1 MEQQYPSL
9 RVGFLSW
16 RPATNL
22 VTHFLLL
29 SPCCGH
35 ERQIYVHSTQSHDS
49 PHLPQPLR
57 LHSRCCDSFHSRWF
71 VSLLAGMGLHG
82 HLFPPPADYL
92 GLFPEA
98 RSPTSCAPLASTAL
112 RSWWALPVSLLVIP
126 LIALR
131 LIHEEKMLRR
141 DLPGYSDYCLRT
153 RSRLLPLLW

>member
-71 VSLLAGMGLHG
+71 VSLLAGLGLHG
-82 HLFPPPADYL
+82 HLVPPHADYL
-92 GLFPEA
+92 ALFPGA
-98 RSPTSCAPLASTAL
+98 RSPTRRAPLAHTGTSPRAA
-112 RSWWALPVSLLVIP
+112 RPHSIGP
-126 LIALR
+126 LGFLSSVDVPR
-131 LIHEEKMLRR
+131 
-141 DLPGYSDYCLRT
+141 
-153 RSRLLPLLW
+153 